1 MKKQKKS
8 KGITLIVLVITII
21 LLVILAGLTTKVIV
35 DSRVFEGAQNVV
47 DESEEQLN
55 DHQEMVNEVRN
66 MYR

>member
-1 MKKQKKS
+1 MNKS
-8 KGITLIVLVITII
+8 NNGITLIVLVITVI

>member
-1 MKKQKKS
+1 MNKS
-8 KGITLIVLVITII
+8 NNGITLIVLVITII